1 MKTILIV
8 DDDEHILRLATEAI
22 KSYGE
27 GYRVKTASNGKQA
40 AEFLK
45 ISDVDLVITDI
56 KMPVM
61 DGYELMAYMN
71 NHYRDIPVFVI
82 TGYGSPDIAEQLKQD
97 GVYQYIE
104 KPFDL
109 NVLRE
114 KISDLFGHSPQGYIH
129 SFTLANFLQVVEL
142 EEKSITLCVSSKSR
156 AGFLHFESG
165 ELIDADANVSG
176 EQIKGENAA
185 FEILCWEDAEI
196 EILGIQKR
204 KRTIHSPLMN
214 ILHEAYMIQDE
225 KNKPRLSPR
234 ELLEEAV
241 KLAEGHNFKE
251 AKELIVTF
259 LKHTGKQDKHKGWL
273 WYSRIIATMKSI
285 DASLKKAARIAP
297 EEPEV
302 IEEIKKF
309 YLAASKITSD
319 RVRRCPFCWAPVE
332 TKEVQCTYC
341 RAHML
346 IHNQFFS
353 SARDADRQIMEQAIE
368 RYVRVIGHGKN
379 VDAYYY
385 MGIAHL
391 NLENWE
397 EALDLFHKAINLAPG
412 RRFFSDQLNIMLNY
426 MASKEAEF
434 EEQAVTTKTEQYF
447 GKRKKILIAED
458 SGTTRKVISIRLAE
472 AGYEAIEAKDG
483 LDALSKLNEEKPD
496 LILLDIVLP
505 KMDGYKTLKIIKENS
520 EFRDIPV
527 IVLTVKDSIMS
538 KLKGKMAGI
547 TEYMTKPFELDNL
560 VETIEKHLTAAGEKK
575 NPKYENKPDFEPDS
589 VVNSQKI
596 VTIEAASNEI
606 LSKFGKTATIISN
619 NLKNNNLVINEL
631 GKEILG
637 ILQKYPGNNPG
648 NNPDKN
654 RELTDY
660 VKQVIKKSST
670 VSQDIEKLRNIMLS
684 GKISLR
690 MLDINELLEEVLG
703 LMSMPQVS
711 VEKDLHAKI
720 PRITG
725 DREMLMQMAGS
736 FIQNSAE
743 AMPDRG
749 NLKVRT
755 GLRKDFV
762 ELEFADT
769 GTGITKENM
778 DRIFDLNF
786 TTKQQEYGLGLYL
799 SNEIIKTH
807 KGSVEFSS
815 ALNTGTTFT
824 VCLPIQDEWH

>member
-27 GYRVKTASNGKQA
+27 GYRVKTALNGKEA

-45 ISDVDLVITDI
+45 ISHVDLVITDI

-82 TGYGSPDIAEQLKQD
+82 TGYGSPDVAEQLKQD

-114 KISDLFGHSPQGYIH
+114 KIFDLFGHSPQGYIH

-142 EEKSITLCVSSKSR
+142 EEKSITLCVSSKGR

-176 EQIKGENAA
+176 NQIKGENAA

-204 KRTIHSPLMN
+204 ERTIHAPLMN
-214 ILHEAYMIQDE
+214 VLHEAYMIQDE
-225 KNKPRLSPR
+225 KNKHRLSPE

-241 KLAEGHNFKE
+241 SLAEGHNFKD
-251 AKELIVTF
+251 ARELIVTF
-259 LKHTGKQDKHKGWL
+259 LKHTKKRDKHKGWL

-297 EEPEV
+297 EDPEL

-341 RAHML
+341 RAHMI

-353 SARDADRQIMEQAIE
+353 SARDADRQIINQAIE
-368 RYVRVIGHGKN
+368 RYVRVIGKGKN

-434 EEQAVTTKTEQYF
+434 EGQAETEEKEQYV

-458 SGTTRKVISIRLAE
+458 SDTTRKVISIRLAE
-472 AGYEAIEAKDG
+472 AGYEIIEAKDG
-483 LDALSKLNEEKPD
+483 LDALSKLNEERPD

-520 EFRDIPV
+520 DFRNIPI
-527 IVLTVKDSIMS
+527 IVLTVKDSLMS

-560 VETIEKHLTAAGEKK
+560 VETIEKHIAAGIKAGEKK
-575 NPKYENKPDFEPDS
+575 NPKNENNPDS
-589 VVNSQKI
+589 SMNSQKI
-596 VTIEAASNEI
+596 ITVKAAPNEI
-606 LSKFGKTATIISN
+606 LSKFGKAAFVISDN
-619 NLKNNNLVINEL
+619 VKNNNFVINEL
-631 GKEILG
+631 GKEMIGVL
-637 ILQKYPGNNPG
+637 KNNPG
-648 NNPDKN
+648 KN
-654 RELTDY
+654 EELTDY
-660 VKQVIKKSST
+660 VKQVIKKSSM
-670 VSQDIEKLRNIMLS
+670 VSQDIEKLRNIILS

-690 MLDINELLEEVLG
+690 MLNMNGLLEEVLS
-703 LMSMPQVS
+703 LMNMSRVS
-711 VEKDLHAKI
+711 VEKDLNADV

-736 FIQNSAE
+736 FIQNSVE
-743 AMPDRG
+743 AMPDGG

-755 GLRKDFV
+755 GLKKDFV

-778 DRIFDLNF
+778 DRIFDLRF
-786 TTKQQEYGLGLYL
+786 TTKKQEYGLGLYL

-807 KGSVEFSS
+807 KGSIEFSS
-815 ALNTGTTFT
+815 ALNTGTAFT